1 MAQYYQGLFLNPS
14 FQKTINYPIF
24 TLTMATK
31 SPGSVRPK
39 KNLNP
44 RKEGTGQSNHLSA
57 RLLRFSSSD
66 ITTAVPNRSARR
78 IFFSRSVAPP
88 AAAPAAAVGFWA
100 GVAADAGF
108 GAGGASPA
116 AAVAAGGD
124 GSAAACAGLVLCD
137 AIEGGALVGGRD

>member
-88 AAAPAAAVGFWA
+88 AAAPAAAVGFGLAWRPTR
-100 GVAADAGF
+100 G
-108 GAGGASPA
+108 SEPA
-116 AAVAAGGD
+116 APPRCCGGRRRD

-137 AIEGGALVGGRD
+137 AIEGGTLVGGRD